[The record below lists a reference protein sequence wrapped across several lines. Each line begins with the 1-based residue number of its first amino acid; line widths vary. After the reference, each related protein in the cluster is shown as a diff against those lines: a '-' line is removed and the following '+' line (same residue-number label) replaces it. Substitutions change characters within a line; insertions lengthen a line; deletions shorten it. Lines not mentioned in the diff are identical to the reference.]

1 MRSLLLI
8 DVRTI
13 DKRRVTALESR
24 IDRVEDALPGLEHVL
39 ATPND
44 SRDGRKMLLE
54 KRRLPSAG

>member
-24 IDRVEDALPGLEHVL
+24 IDRVYDTLPRLKYVL
-39 ATPND
+39 ATPD
-44 SRDGRKMLLE
+44 DAWDGCEVLLE
-54 KRRLPSAG
+54 KRRLASAG

>member
-39 ATPND
+39 AAAHD
-44 SRDGRKMLLE
+44 SRNGSEMLLE
-54 KRRLPSAG
+54 KRRLASAG